1 MQERTVYSVFN
12 EVAKSLYPALAGAIT
27 DVKRFLMTNGN
38 PDPEL
43 ISYYSKI
50 NQALLNEKR
59 FFYRLTDVEIKRAAD
74 TLSPIVKKMGVDK
87 DRDQLIIEQNRPYF
101 DNIISRMEHS
111 HGSI

>member
-27 DVKRFLMTNGN
+27 DVKRFMMTNGN
-38 PDPEL
+38 PDADL

-59 FFYRLTDVEIKRAAD
+59 YFYQLSDAEIKRTAD
-74 TLSPIVKKMGVDK
+74 TLSAIVKKMGFDK
-87 DRDQLIIEQNRPYF
+87 DRDQLIIEQHRPYF
-101 DNIISRMEHS
+101 DNIISRMERL
-111 HGSI
+111 HG